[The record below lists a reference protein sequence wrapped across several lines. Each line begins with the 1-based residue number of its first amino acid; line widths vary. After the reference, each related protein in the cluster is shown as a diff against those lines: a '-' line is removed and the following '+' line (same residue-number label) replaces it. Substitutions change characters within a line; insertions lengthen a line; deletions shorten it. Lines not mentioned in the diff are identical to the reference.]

1 MCKRDDFDSIIAAI
15 GYYADCAEFLHV
27 DKERFDDL
35 QVSISKQKFFG
46 NDGLYFCG
54 FWIAP
59 TGEIRE
65 LSMDAQKIASD
76 IAKKEVNSSR

>member
-1 MCKRDDFDSIIAAI
+1 
-15 GYYADCAEFLHV
+15 
-27 DKERFDDL
+27 
-35 QVSISKQKFFG
+35 VSVNEVFG